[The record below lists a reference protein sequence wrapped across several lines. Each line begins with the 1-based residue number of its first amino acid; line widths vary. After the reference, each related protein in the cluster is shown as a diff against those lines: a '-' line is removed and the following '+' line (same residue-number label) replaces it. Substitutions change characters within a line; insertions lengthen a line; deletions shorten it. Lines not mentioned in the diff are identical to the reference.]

1 MRIIGC
7 GDVHLGL
14 KSAGYDC
21 FDDTLR
27 AFRAVVAKT
36 HHADLFVLW
45 GDLFHRP
52 APEPRESAAAIETL
66 LQVGCPAV
74 IFPGNHDVG
83 KGGVHRV
90 VGGKSIPAPDAL
102 EPLRRIPWS
111 RETLIPDSPIIATVD
126 GKRFLFACHLSDA
139 RARQISDGEHG
150 AQGVI
155 DELFEEAATEGVDA
169 VFSHL
174 DVHGA
179 TTGTEGAFL
188 VGGSLQI
195 PIKVTAR
202 MQCPIVNGHIHKRQR
217 VGRIEI
223 PGSLVP
229 TDFGDRDGDK
239 GYATLEV

>member
-1 MRIIGC
+1 VRILGF

-21 FDDTLR
+21 FDDTIRALR
-27 AFRAVVAKT
+27 AAVAKT

-52 APEPRESAAAIETL
+52 APEPRETAAAIEIL
-66 LQVGCPAV
+66 YQAGCPAV

-90 VGGKSIPAPDAL
+90 IGGKPIPAPDAL
-102 EPLRRIPWS
+102 EPLRRISWS
-111 RETLIPDSPIIATVD
+111 QETLIPESPVVATID

-139 RARQISDGEHG
+139 RARHLSDGELN
-150 AQGVI
+150 AQGVV
-155 DELFEEAATEGVDA
+155 DEMFEEAAIEGVDA

-174 DVHGA
+174 SCDGA

-188 VGGSLQI
+188 VGGDLQI
-195 PIKVTAR
+195 PKQIAKR
-202 MQCPIVNGHIHKRQR
+202 LQCPIVNGHIHKRQR
-217 VGRIEI
+217 VGQIDI

-229 TDFGDRDGDK
+229 TDFGDRDGNK
-239 GYATLEV
+239 GFVTLEV